1 MITAKEARSLYDD
14 HSSAEVKAYLAK
26 IDPVIREAA
35 KDGKQFVV
43 LYVDGLWE
51 AGQYQSNLTSVQ
63 VRVKAELEALGFHV
77 TYGKV
82 GNGSIPRGRMN
93 DDGTGPTYYNTCLTV
108 SW

>member
-1 MITAKEARSLYDD
+1 MITAKETRSLYD

-51 AGQYQSNLTSVQ
+51 AVQYQSRMTPIQASV
-63 VRVKAELEALGFHV
+63 KTELETLGFRV

-82 GNGSIPRGRMN
+82 GDGYIPRGLMN
-93 DDGTGPTYYNTCLTV
+93 DDGKGPIYYNTCLTV
-108 SW
+108 GW